1 MTAAKS
7 LRWER
12 RPDRRPQELLDA
24 ALAVFAERG
33 YRNTR
38 IDDVAEA
45 AGVTKGAVYHYFATK
60 EELLLRA
67 IEHYHDRAFGQIDEV
82 LRDARGPAS
91 ARIRL
96 MMRKAFGGADP
107 TGQKMTLALILQSV
121 RHDLPAAH
129 QQWLRGGPIKG
140 WRLLASLIEEG
151 KRVGE
156 FRADADAEV
165 AARMAISGLITQ
177 IIWQPLAVDVPEL
190 LIDDDRLID
199 SAVELLLHSL
209 WPAIL
214 VNTTDTT
221 DTTEN

>member
-1 MTAAKS
+1 MATAKS

-12 RPDRRPQELLDA
+12 RPDTRPQELLDA

-38 IDDVAEA
+38 IDDIAEA

-82 LRDARGPAS
+82 LRHARGPAS

-107 TGQKMTLALILQSV
+107 TGQKMTLALILQGV

-151 KRVGE
+151 KRAGE

-165 AARMAISGLITQ
+165 AARVAISGLITQ
-177 IIWQPLAVDVPEL
+177 IIWRPLAVDVPEL

-214 VNTTDTT
+214 VNTTATK
-221 DTTEN
+221 EN

>member
-121 RHDLPAAH
+121 RHALPAAH